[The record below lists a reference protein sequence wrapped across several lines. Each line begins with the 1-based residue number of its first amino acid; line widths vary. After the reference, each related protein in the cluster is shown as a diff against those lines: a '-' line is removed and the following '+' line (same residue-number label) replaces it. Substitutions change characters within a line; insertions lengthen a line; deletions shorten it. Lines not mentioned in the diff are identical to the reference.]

1 MKLEGKVAIVTG
13 AGQGIGRAIA
23 LLLAKEGAKV
33 VVNDVNLEAASKVV
47 GEIQAIGRQA
57 KAIKADVTNSR
68 EVNQMVKQ
76 TVADFKKIDILVN
89 NAGVAVE
96 TPIVDLPE
104 SEWDRQI
111 DIDLKGVFL
120 CSQAVAK
127 EMIKQE
133 QGKIVSI
140 ASLAGH
146 SGQGI
151 PKLGA
156 YSAAKA
162 GVLQL
167 TSVLALELGRYN
179 INVNAVSPGVTVT
192 PLVQQLL
199 KAHPDLLSGQLK
211 AVPLK
216 KAGKPRAADPEE
228 QANAVLF
235 LVSPESDY
243 ISGQEIMVDGGSHNL
258 PAGWTSALEQ

>member
-1 MKLEGKVAIVTG
+1 MGKLDEKVAIVTG
-13 AGQGIGRAIA
+13 AGQGIGQAIA
-23 LLLAKEGAKV
+23 LLLAKEGATI
-33 VVNDVNLEAASKVV
+33 VVNDVNLEEANKVAD
-47 GEIQAIGRQA
+47 EITAMGRQA
-57 KAIKADVTNSR
+57 KAIKADVTNIR

-76 TVADFKKIDILVN
+76 TVADFQKIDILVN
-89 NAGVAVE
+89 NAGIAVE
-96 TPIVDLPE
+96 TEIVDLPE
-104 SEWDRQI
+104 SEWDKQI

-120 CSQAVAK
+120 CCQAVAK
-127 EMIKQE
+127 EMIKQK

-146 SGQGI
+146 EGQAI

-156 YSAAKA
+156 YCAAKA

-192 PLVQQLL
+192 PLVRELL
-199 KAHPDLLSGQLK
+199 KTHVDLLSGQLK
-211 AVPLK
+211 AVPLRQ
-216 KAGKPRAADPEE
+216 AGEPRAADPED

-243 ISGQEIMVDGGSHNL
+243 ISGQAIMVDGGSHNIA
-258 PAGWTSALEQ
+258 PGWISALE

>member
-13 AGQGIGRAIA
+13 AGQGIGQAIA
-23 LLLAKEGAKV
+23 LLLAKEGAEV

-47 GEIQAIGRQA
+47 GEIQAMGRQA

-89 NAGVAVE
+89 NAGTAIE
-96 TPIVDLPE
+96 TLIVDLPE

-133 QGKIVSI
+133 QGKIVNI
-140 ASLAGH
+140 ASQMGHPGLA
-146 SGQGI
+146 ST
-151 PKLGA
+151 KLGA
-156 YSAAKA
+156 YCAAKA

-179 INVNAVSPGVTVT
+179 INVNAVSPGVTAT
-192 PLVQQLL
+192 PLVQELL

-211 AVPLK
+211 AVPLR
-216 KAGKPRAADPEE
+216 KAGKPRAADPED

-243 ISGQEIMVDGGSHNL
+243 ISGQEIMVDGGSHNIH
-258 PAGWTSALEQ
+258 PGWISGLE

>member
-1 MKLEGKVAIVTG
+1 MSDDFITIREATELTG
-13 AGQGIGRAIA
+13 
-23 LLLAKEGAKV
+23 
-33 VVNDVNLEAASKVV
+33 
-47 GEIQAIGRQA
+47 
-57 KAIKADVTNSR
+57 KADITIRRLIKHLIS
-68 EVNQMVKQ
+68 Q
-76 TVADFKKIDILVN
+76 N
-89 NAGVAVE
+89 N
-96 TPIVDLPE
+96 PE
-104 SEWDRQI
+104 ATQ
-111 DIDLKGVFL
+111 
-120 CSQAVAK
+120 
-127 EMIKQE
+127 MIKQE

-146 SGQGI
+146 SGQGV
-151 PKLGA
+151 PNLGA

-192 PLVQQLL
+192 PLVQELL

-216 KAGKPRAADPEE
+216 KAGKPRAAYPED

-243 ISGQEIMVDGGSHNL
+243 ISGQEIMVDGGSHNIH
-258 PAGWTSALEQ
+258 PGWISGLE